1 MTLNDS
7 GLRLFALGASHAY
20 GERVARHLGIALT
33 AHEERE
39 FEDGEH
45 KARPLQSVRGADVFV
60 IASLYGDERFSVND
74 KLLRLL
80 FFLGAL
86 RDAGAGRV
94 TAVVPYLCYARK
106 DRKTKS
112 RDPVNTRYTAAL
124 FEAVGVDAVL
134 TVDVHNLAA
143 YQNAFRCHTEHLEAR
158 PLFVDHFAARLAQ
171 DEHVVVVSPDIGGIK
186 RADAFRASLAA
197 RLGREVDSAFLEK
210 KRSAGV
216 VSGAAVVGEVDGR
229 TAIIIDDMIAGGTT
243 LARTITACAARGA
256 GRILAA
262 ASHGLFVAEAE
273 QKLAQPA
280 LERLVITDS
289 VTPFRLGAGF
299 IADKLTVLDGSRQ
312 VAEAIRRLHEDGS
325 LVALLED

>member
-1 MTLNDS
+1 
-7 GLRLFALGASHAY
+7 
-20 GERVARHLGIALT
+20 
-33 AHEERE
+33 
-39 FEDGEH
+39 
-45 KARPLQSVRGADVFV
+45 
-60 IASLYGDERFSVND
+60 
-74 KLLRLL
+74 
-80 FFLGAL
+80 
-86 RDAGAGRV
+86 V

-171 DEHVVVVSPDIGGIK
+171 DERVVVVSPDIGGIK